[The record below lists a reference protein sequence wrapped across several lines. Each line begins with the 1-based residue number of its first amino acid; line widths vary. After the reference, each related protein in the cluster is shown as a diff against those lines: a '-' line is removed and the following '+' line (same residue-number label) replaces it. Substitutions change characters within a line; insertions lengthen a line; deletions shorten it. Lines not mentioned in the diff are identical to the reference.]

1 MPWQYQSIYHMCQSK
16 CIAYEAKIHV
26 AAISHVRSFDDTSLV
41 CQCMASGK
49 SSNFRRRC
57 TATVVSHS
65 PVQVMQQLEGSG
77 GSFTAL
83 LARAPTGKGGY
94 IDSGDV
100 LEEHERRAGGLRI
113 RMKHY
118 FKKQATQQ
126 SGPPV
131 L

>member
-1 MPWQYQSIYHMCQSK
+1 M
-16 CIAYEAKIHV
+16 
-26 AAISHVRSFDDTSLV
+26 ISAWSAVKLPVESLATLI
-41 CQCMASGK
+41 CD
-49 SSNFRRRC
+49 C
-57 TATVVSHS
+57 TATVVSQL
-65 PVQVMQQLEGSG
+65 PVLVRQLEGSG

-83 LARAPTGKGGY
+83 LAGAPTGKAGY

-126 SGPPV
+126 SGPPIA
-131 L
+131 

>member
-1 MPWQYQSIYHMCQSK
+1 M
-16 CIAYEAKIHV
+16 
-26 AAISHVRSFDDTSLV
+26 AAVLYVRSFDDEILV
-41 CQCMASGK
+41 CLCIASGR
-49 SSNFRRRC
+49 SSNLPV
-57 TATVVSHS
+57 TALPPLSLS
-65 PVQVMQQLEGSG
+65 CLCFVMRQLESSG

-83 LARAPTGKGGY
+83 LARAPTGKAGY